1 MKTFLD
7 QIWNL
12 TEEANNLRI
21 SSNST
26 DEHIQIYSNGKWNLS
41 TKIWPRPKEQ
51 SLLGNVITRFT
62 FQENTFMIQKESAL
76 LMENKTR
83 NRIKADFSKEIVLD
97 IFGDSMVIEKNFYK
111 HDDGQRWELKKISGT
126 DSGYLIF
133 NFKSK
138 KAGMDKP

>member
-12 TEEANNLRI
+12 TEESKNLRI
-21 SSNST
+21 SSNSS

-51 SLLGNVITRFT
+51 GLLGNVIAGFT
-62 FQENTFMIQKESAL
+62 FKENTFMIQKESSIP
-76 LMENKTR
+76 MENKTR
-83 NRIKADFSKEIVLD
+83 NKIKVDFSKEVVLD

-111 HDDGQRWELKKISGT
+111 HDDGQRWELKKISET

-138 KAGMDKP
+138 KAGLGQP